1 MTDSNKTYAN
11 FNSCTFQGRVFD
23 ATVANGQ
30 YGEFVAITIIT
41 NLADDSD
48 GVTVTFNN
56 SNGLLALAKKG
67 HLTKGRMVHVT
78 GHISGVTEVY
88 EKDGVTQLLKRP
100 RLMLDP
106 NTAQMV
112 LGATAKADA
121 PERGVVTVKRTADAT
136 QDVTPELAEELAF

>member
-56 SNGLLALAKKG
+56 SNGYLPLP
-67 HLTKGRMVHVT
+67 RRVT
-78 GHISGVTEVY
+78 
-88 EKDGVTQLLKRP
+88 
-100 RLMLDP
+100 
-106 NTAQMV
+106 
-112 LGATAKADA
+112 
-121 PERGVVTVKRTADAT
+121 
-136 QDVTPELAEELAF
+136 